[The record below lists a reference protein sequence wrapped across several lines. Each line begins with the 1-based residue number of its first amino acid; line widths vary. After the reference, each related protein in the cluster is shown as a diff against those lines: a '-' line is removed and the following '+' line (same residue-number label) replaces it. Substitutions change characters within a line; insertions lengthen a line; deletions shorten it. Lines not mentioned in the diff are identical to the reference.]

1 MKIFKTIYVAPV
13 TETSFV
19 EVKMGILAASY
30 KQEEAAWEDN
40 QLSKK
45 KAVAD
50 WEEEHINTT
59 GSNSLWE

>member
-19 EVKMGILAASY
+19 EVKMGILAASH
-30 KQEEAAWEDN
+30 KQEEAAWDN

-59 GSNSLWE
+59 GSKSLWE

>member
-1 MKIFKTIYVAPV
+1 MKIIKTNYMAPV

-19 EVKMGILAASY
+19 EVKMGILAASH
-30 KQEEAAWEDN
+30 KQEESAWEDN

-50 WEEEHINTT
+50 WEEEEFNTT
-59 GSNSLWE
+59 GSKSLWE